1 MRAKGL
7 NIKGGFPG
15 SEGLCKVS
23 GHTVIETSTWWYY
36 VVWGGGEEALGM
48 EMIQMGERAG
58 GWWETEYRQ
67 EKIHRSEFTKIL
79 PPPREL
85 LLLDTNRYLIMR
97 THMHE
102 ASVKIEFS
110 TLRRIHL
117 ISSPPRLPPH
127 PPPLICNLRAG
138 QPCADHKLLLAFCP
152 RTGGNL
158 YCYSP

>member
-67 EKIHRSEFTKIL
+67 EKIHRSEFTNI
-79 PPPREL
+79 PPPPPFTSIRKEPV
-85 LLLDTNRYLIMR
+85 LDQEQ
-97 THMHE
+97 TH
-102 ASVKIEFS
+102 
-110 TLRRIHL
+110 T
-117 ISSPPRLPPH
+117 P
-127 PPPLICNLRAG
+127 G
-138 QPCADHKLLLAFCP
+138 Q
-152 RTGGNL
+152 R
-158 YCYSP
+158 